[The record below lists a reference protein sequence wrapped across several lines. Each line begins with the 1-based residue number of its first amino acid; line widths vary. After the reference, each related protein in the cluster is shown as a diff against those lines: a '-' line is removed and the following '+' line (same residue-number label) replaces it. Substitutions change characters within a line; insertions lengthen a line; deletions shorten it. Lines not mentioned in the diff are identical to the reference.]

1 MEDVDADA
9 DEDAFPV
16 SRRGGIPGIRLRLL
30 RRRDDGNYGGTV
42 ERCVSALSIRAFFLF
57 SLSLSLFLSRTS
69 LTNCIAQSEG
79 EESWMTSEV
88 NIAGRV
94 CRACA
99 HRIAL

>member
-16 SRRGGIPGIRLRLL
+16 SRRGAMPGAFAFILFAGGMMITAEERWKMRSYVVDKGILP
-30 RRRDDGNYGGTV
+30 
-42 ERCVSALSIRAFFLF
+42 SFFR
-57 SLSLSLFLSRTS
+57 SLVHES

-79 EESWMTSEV
+79 EKFWMTSEV

-94 CRACA
+94 CRAYA
-99 HRIAL
+99 TAWLI